1 MVRKAM
7 MMRKKRL
14 SMLLSQLAP
23 SPNPKLK
30 WEGYTLDPE
39 AAAEIAQVASWEN
52 DDVNRKTVV
61 DLGCG
66 SGFLAVSAALTGAKW
81 VVGVDID
88 REAVKT
94 AKSNAQKV
102 DADVDLVVG
111 DIQCVRGH
119 FDTALMNPP
128 FGTKKRGADVIFL
141 EKALEIADVVYSLHK
156 QGASVRGFLKQ
167 KVPKIGGRIDQIR
180 EMKIVI
186 QRTYSF
192 HTKRRYS
199 VKVDLYRILRLS

>member
-1 MVRKAM
+1 M
-7 MMRKKRL
+7 MKKKRL

-23 SPNPKLK
+23 SPKPKLM

-39 AAAEIAQVASWEN
+39 AAAEMAQVASWEN
-52 DDVNRKTVV
+52 DDIAQKTVV

-66 SGFLAVSAALTGAKW
+66 SGVLAISAALTGAAW

-94 AKSNAQKV
+94 AQSNALKA
-102 DADVDLVVG
+102 DAGVDLVIG
-111 DIQCVRGH
+111 DVRCVKGH

-128 FGTKKRGADVIFL
+128 FGTRKKGADVQFL

-156 QGASVRGFLKQ
+156 KGDSVRSFLRQ
-167 KVPKIGGRIDQIR
+167 KVPRIGGRVDQVR
-180 EMKIVI
+180 EMEIVI

-192 HTKRRYS
+192 HTKRRYT
-199 VKVDLYRILRLS
+199 VKVDLYRILRTG